1 MAKGIKGIVL
11 KIGGD
16 TTELSNS
23 IDSAYKSTGALQT
36 ELTKVEKALKLDPK
50 NVTLAQQKMDILKSS
65 VTETETKLKLLKDAQ
80 NRAAE
85 AFAKGELSEAQ
96 YREIGRQVAEAERKL
111 GTLKTQLGQVE
122 SKWSAV
128 GKSMQD
134 AGEKLT
140 KVGDKMTTVGNG
152 MTMGITAPILAA
164 GAGLTKLS
172 VDAGKMADEMITLS
186 TKTGISTDELQKMS
200 YAARFIDTELE
211 TMTGSMVKL
220 TRNMDS
226 AREGTKKQKDAFAD
240 LGVEYQNTDG
250 TLRDSKT
257 VWLEAIDA
265 LGKMGNETDR
275 DAIALNLFGKS
286 AQELNPLIKAGSGEL
301 ERYGIEAENVGAIID
316 TETLG
321 SLGALDDKMQQLT
334 AKTEVAKAELG
345 AAFIPVLEDL
355 TPILTETLIP
365 ALQSAAEW
373 FGNLDEDTQKTIIT
387 VAGVAA
393 AAGPLVSTLGT
404 VTSTVGGLTSGI
416 GKLMAKGTGM
426 AGLSAILT
434 GPVGTVA
441 LVAAFAGALYI
452 AYQNSTKLSEEAQKV
467 VDGLDR
473 AKEGYQD
480 TSDEIKIN
488 SDVALTLVDSL
499 EKLRNKTDKTAG
511 EKVKMKGIID
521 QLNKIYPDLNANY
534 DEEKDLVNL
543 TTSELEDYV
552 DAKKQQ
558 LELVA
563 QEEYFTQ
570 VLKDRAEAQAL
581 AAKAEREYNE
591 AVEKRKSASMYGM
604 ASTTA
609 FGAEDA
615 AFKKMQ
621 DAQLAL
627 QTAEDAVKS
636 AEAVYDKSAEEIN
649 KSVKKMAGDVEDG
662 AGDQIYANENL
673 TDEQKKL
680 YAEQVKNEEAAF
692 KERKA
697 IRDQYQRDFESSKQ
711 KHLNSMG
718 GLDDLGIQKTKL
730 TAAEIKKNLE
740 QQILDF
746 AAWRASIKSLAEK
759 VPDDVMQELIT
770 LGPEMLPVIQE
781 LNGMTDVQ
789 LAEWVR
795 VWREKSAAA
804 TQATRDELG
813 PVPSITSEKVQ
824 GLVNAIQAKKEAARQ
839 AAANVAKAAKEGF
852 EGTSAYGAGHSFTQ
866 GYING
871 MWSKVPFVRSTASNI
886 GLAALSTLKRTQ
898 MSQSPSKLTEQLGV
912 YFGEG
917 YVEGIKSE
925 IGSAK
930 VAASDMVNGAADGL
944 RSLSGGLDWANNP
957 SNLDMPS
964 VAGGGVSNVNVAQLV
979 VREEADVKR
988 VATELYALQKRAEM
1002 RLA

>member
-65 VTETETKLKLLKDAQ
+65 VTETEKKLGLLKDAQ

-152 MTMGITAPILAA
+152 MTRGLTAPILAA

-301 ERYGIEAENVGAIID
+301 ERYGVEAENVGAIID

-321 SLGALDDKMQQLT
+321 SLGALDNKMQQLT

-365 ALQSAAEW
+365 ALRDAAEW

-416 GKLMAKGTGM
+416 GKLMAKEGGI
-426 AGLSAILT
+426 AGLSGLLT
-434 GPVGTVA
+434 GPLGTVA

-480 TSDEIKIN
+480 TSDEIRTN
-488 SDVALTLVDSL
+488 SEVALTLVDSL

-543 TTSELEDYV
+543 TTSEIVDYV
-552 DAKKQQ
+552 AAKKQQ
-558 LELVA
+558 LELAA

-570 VLKDRAEAQAL
+570 ALKDRAKAL
-581 AAKAEREYNE
+581 ALATKAEQEYND
-591 AVEKRKSASMYGM
+591 AVADRKSGIVKPLVNGYLPE
-604 ASTTA
+604 
-609 FGAEDA
+609 ED
-615 AFKKMQ
+615 AFKKMR

-627 QTAEDAVKS
+627 KTAEDAVKS

-662 AGDQIYANENL
+662 ADDQIDANENL

-697 IRDQYQRDFESSKQ
+697 VRDQYQRDFESSKQ
-711 KHLNSMG
+711 KHLSSMG

-759 VPDDVMQELIT
+759 VPDDVMRELIT

-781 LNGMTDVQ
+781 LNGMTNTQ

-813 PVPSITSEKVQ
+813 PVPSIASDKVQ

-839 AAANVAKAAKEGF
+839 AAANVAAAAKEGF
-852 EGTSAYGAGHSFTQ
+852 EGTSAYGAGQSFAQ

-871 MWSKVPFVRSTASNI
+871 ISSKIPVVADTA
-886 GLAALSTLKRTQ
+886 GALARTALSTVKITQ
-898 MSQSPSKLTEQLGV
+898 MSRSPSKLTEQLGV